1 MLYKDKNG
9 SYTSDYL
16 LDGEF
21 TREMDNNFKKSK
33 KPSAD
38 SCETIGD
45 QYEACSDKYEK
56 VFDNYNLDNEDRDF
70 YACTPAVWGDNCQNK
85 DDDCP
90 PVAID
95 NFVDKLFSNDPFEES
110 SLDLENEEYEGF
122 DPTTVASA
130 HLACRLWR
138 EKLDKD
144 NPFIQYEMEDNKVIA
159 DLNELREITK
169 NTFEKFKNKII
180 K

>member
-70 YACTPAVWGDNCQNK
+70 WGDNCQNK
-85 DDDCP
+85 D
-90 PVAID
+90 ID

-180 K
+180 

>member
-21 TREMDNNFKKSK
+21 TREMENNSNRGKNMN
-33 KPSAD
+33 
-38 SCETIGD
+38 E
-45 QYEACSDKYEK
+45 
-56 VFDNYNLDNEDRDF
+56 VFDNYNLDDEDIDF

-85 DDDCP
+85 DDDCGVCPPCVP

-122 DPTTVASA
+122 DPTTV
-130 HLACRLWR
+130 RLWR

-144 NPFIQYEMEDNKVIA
+144 NPFIQYDMEDNKVIA

>member
-21 TREMDNNFKKSK
+21 TREMENNSNRVKNMN
-33 KPSAD
+33 
-38 SCETIGD
+38 E
-45 QYEACSDKYEK
+45 

-70 YACTPAVWGDNCQNK
+70 WGDNCQNK
-85 DDDCP
+85 D
-90 PVAID
+90 ID

-122 DPTTVASA
+122 DP
-130 HLACRLWR
+130 

-180 K
+180 KEL

>member
-21 TREMDNNFKKSK
+21 TREMENKVNKNEIKAFDSYDIENNDIDFWGN
-33 KPSAD
+33 D
-38 SCETIGD
+38 C
-45 QYEACSDKYEK
+45 QEK
-56 VFDNYNLDNEDRDF
+56 N
-70 YACTPAVWGDNCQNK
+70 
-85 DDDCP
+85 
-90 PVAID
+90 ID

-122 DPTTVASA
+122 DP
-130 HLACRLWR
+130 
-138 EKLDKD
+138 EKLDKN

>member
-21 TREMDNNFKKSK
+21 TREMENKVNKNEIKAFDSYDIENNDIDFWGN
-33 KPSAD
+33 D
-38 SCETIGD
+38 C
-45 QYEACSDKYEK
+45 QEK
-56 VFDNYNLDNEDRDF
+56 N
-70 YACTPAVWGDNCQNK
+70 
-85 DDDCP
+85 
-90 PVAID
+90 ID

-122 DPTTVASA
+122 DP
-130 HLACRLWR
+130 
-138 EKLDKD
+138 EKLDKN
-144 NPFIQYEMEDNKVIA
+144 NPFIQCDIEDNKVIA

-169 NTFEKFKNKII
+169 NTFEKFKNKINKI
-180 K
+180 IQSEP

>member
-1 MLYKDKNG
+1 MPHPRFVDYRFGYGKDRANTFR
-9 SYTSDYL
+9 S
-16 LDGEF
+16 
-21 TREMDNNFKKSK
+21 DNNFKKSK

-85 DDDCP
+85 D
-90 PVAID
+90 ID

-180 K
+180 

>member
-70 YACTPAVWGDNCQNK
+70 WGDNCQNK
-85 DDDCP
+85 D
-90 PVAID
+90 ID

-122 DPTTVASA
+122 DP
-130 HLACRLWR
+130 
-138 EKLDKD
+138 EKLDKN
-144 NPFIQYEMEDNKVIA
+144 NPFIQCDIEDNKVIA

-169 NTFEKFKNKII
+169 NTFEKFKNKINKI
-180 K
+180 IQSEP

>member
-21 TREMDNNFKKSK
+21 TREMENNSNRVKNMN
-33 KPSAD
+33 
-38 SCETIGD
+38 E
-45 QYEACSDKYEK
+45 

-70 YACTPAVWGDNCQNK
+70 YACTPAVWGDNYPDK
-85 DDDCP
+85 D
-90 PVAID
+90 ID

-122 DPTTVASA
+122 DPTTV
-130 HLACRLWR
+130 RLWR

-144 NPFIQYEMEDNKVIA
+144 NPFIQYDMEDNKVIA
-159 DLNELREITK
+159 DLDKLREITK
-169 NTFEKFKNKII
+169 STFEKFKNKII

>member
-21 TREMDNNFKKSK
+21 TREMENNSNRVKNMN
-33 KPSAD
+33 
-38 SCETIGD
+38 E
-45 QYEACSDKYEK
+45 
-56 VFDNYNLDNEDRDF
+56 VFDNYNLDNEDIDF
-70 YACTPAVWGDNCQNK
+70 YACTPAVWGDNYPDK
-85 DDDCP
+85 D
-90 PVAID
+90 ID

-122 DPTTVASA
+122 DP
-130 HLACRLWR
+130 
-138 EKLDKD
+138 EKLDKN

-180 K
+180 

>member
-21 TREMDNNFKKSK
+21 TREMENNSNRVKNMN
-33 KPSAD
+33 
-38 SCETIGD
+38 E
-45 QYEACSDKYEK
+45 

-85 DDDCP
+85 D
-90 PVAID
+90 ID

-180 K
+180 KEL

>member
-21 TREMDNNFKKSK
+21 TREMENNSNRVKNMN
-33 KPSAD
+33 
-38 SCETIGD
+38 E
-45 QYEACSDKYEK
+45 

-70 YACTPAVWGDNCQNK
+70 WGDNCQNK
-85 DDDCP
+85 D
-90 PVAID
+90 ID

-180 K
+180 

>member
-21 TREMDNNFKKSK
+21 TREMENNSNRVKNMN
-33 KPSAD
+33 
-38 SCETIGD
+38 E
-45 QYEACSDKYEK
+45 

-85 DDDCP
+85 DDDCGVCPPCVP

-122 DPTTVASA
+122 DPTTV
-130 HLACRLWR
+130 RLWR

-159 DLNELREITK
+159 DLNKLREITK

-180 K
+180 KEL

>member
-21 TREMDNNFKKSK
+21 TREMENNSNRVKNMN
-33 KPSAD
+33 
-38 SCETIGD
+38 E
-45 QYEACSDKYEK
+45 
-56 VFDNYNLDNEDRDF
+56 VFDNYNLDDEDIDF

-122 DPTTVASA
+122 DP
-130 HLACRLWR
+130 

-144 NPFIQYEMEDNKVIA
+144 NPFIQYDMEDNKVIA

-169 NTFEKFKNKII
+169 NTFEKFKNKINKI
-180 K
+180 I

>member
-21 TREMDNNFKKSK
+21 TREMENKVNKNEIKAFDSYDIENNDIDFWGN
-33 KPSAD
+33 D
-38 SCETIGD
+38 C
-45 QYEACSDKYEK
+45 QEK
-56 VFDNYNLDNEDRDF
+56 N
-70 YACTPAVWGDNCQNK
+70 
-85 DDDCP
+85 
-90 PVAID
+90 ID

-110 SLDLENEEYEGF
+110 GFEEYEGF
-122 DPTTVASA
+122 DPS
-130 HLACRLWR
+130 
-138 EKLDKD
+138 KLDKD

>member
-33 KPSAD
+33 NPSAD
-38 SCETIGD
+38 SCETIRD

-56 VFDNYNLDNEDRDF
+56 VFDNYNLDDEDIDF

-85 DDDCP
+85 DDDCGVCPPCVP

-122 DPTTVASA
+122 DP
-130 HLACRLWR
+130 

>member
-21 TREMDNNFKKSK
+21 TREMENNSNRGKNMN
-33 KPSAD
+33 
-38 SCETIGD
+38 E
-45 QYEACSDKYEK
+45 
-56 VFDNYNLDNEDRDF
+56 VFDNYNLDDEDIDF

-85 DDDCP
+85 DDDCGVCPPCVP

-144 NPFIQYEMEDNKVIA
+144 NPFIQYDMEDNKVIA

>member
-21 TREMDNNFKKSK
+21 TREMENKVNKNEIKAFDSYDIENNDIDFWGN
-33 KPSAD
+33 D
-38 SCETIGD
+38 C
-45 QYEACSDKYEK
+45 QEK
-56 VFDNYNLDNEDRDF
+56 N
-70 YACTPAVWGDNCQNK
+70 
-85 DDDCP
+85 
-90 PVAID
+90 ID

-110 SLDLENEEYEGF
+110 GFEEYEGF
-122 DPTTVASA
+122 DPS
-130 HLACRLWR
+130 
-138 EKLDKD
+138 KLDKD
-144 NPFIQYEMEDNKVIA
+144 NPFIQYDMEDNKVIA

>member
-21 TREMDNNFKKSK
+21 TREMENNSNRVKNMN
-33 KPSAD
+33 
-38 SCETIGD
+38 E
-45 QYEACSDKYEK
+45 

-70 YACTPAVWGDNCQNK
+70 WGDNCQNK

-122 DPTTVASA
+122 DPTTV
-130 HLACRLWR
+130 RLWR
-138 EKLDKD
+138 EKLDKN
-144 NPFIQYEMEDNKVIA
+144 NPFIQCDIEDNKVIA
-159 DLNELREITK
+159 DLNKLREITK

-180 K
+180 KEL

>member
-1 MLYKDKNG
+1 MLYKDKKG

-21 TREMDNNFKKSK
+21 TREMENKVNKNEIKAFDSYDIENNDIDFWGN
-33 KPSAD
+33 D
-38 SCETIGD
+38 C
-45 QYEACSDKYEK
+45 QEK
-56 VFDNYNLDNEDRDF
+56 N
-70 YACTPAVWGDNCQNK
+70 
-85 DDDCP
+85 
-90 PVAID
+90 ID

-110 SLDLENEEYEGF
+110 GFEEYEGF
-122 DPTTVASA
+122 DPS
-130 HLACRLWR
+130 
-138 EKLDKD
+138 KLDKD
-144 NPFIQYEMEDNKVIA
+144 NPFIQCDIEDNKVIA

>member
-21 TREMDNNFKKSK
+21 TREMENNSNRVKNMN
-33 KPSAD
+33 
-38 SCETIGD
+38 E
-45 QYEACSDKYEK
+45 

-122 DPTTVASA
+122 DP
-130 HLACRLWR
+130 
-138 EKLDKD
+138 EKLDKN
-144 NPFIQYEMEDNKVIA
+144 NPFIQCDMEDNKVIA

-180 K
+180 

>member
-21 TREMDNNFKKSK
+21 TREMENNSNRVKNMN
-33 KPSAD
+33 
-38 SCETIGD
+38 E
-45 QYEACSDKYEK
+45 

-70 YACTPAVWGDNCQNK
+70 WGDNYPDK

-90 PVAID
+90 PMAID

-122 DPTTVASA
+122 DP
-130 HLACRLWR
+130 
-138 EKLDKD
+138 EKLDKN

-169 NTFEKFKNKII
+169 NTFEKIKNKII
-180 K
+180 

>member
-21 TREMDNNFKKSK
+21 TIEMDNNFKKSK

-70 YACTPAVWGDNCQNK
+70 WGDNCQNK
-85 DDDCP
+85 D
-90 PVAID
+90 ID

-110 SLDLENEEYEGF
+110 GFEEYEGF
-122 DPTTVASA
+122 DPS
-130 HLACRLWR
+130 
-138 EKLDKD
+138 KLDKD
-144 NPFIQYEMEDNKVIA
+144 NPFIQCDIEDNKVIA

-169 NTFEKFKNKII
+169 NTFEKFKNKINKI
-180 K
+180 IQSEP

>member
-21 TREMDNNFKKSK
+21 TREMENKVNKNEIKAFDSYDIENNDIDFWGN
-33 KPSAD
+33 D
-38 SCETIGD
+38 C
-45 QYEACSDKYEK
+45 QEK
-56 VFDNYNLDNEDRDF
+56 N
-70 YACTPAVWGDNCQNK
+70 
-85 DDDCP
+85 
-90 PVAID
+90 ID

-110 SLDLENEEYEGF
+110 GFEEYEGF
-122 DPTTVASA
+122 DPS
-130 HLACRLWR
+130 
-138 EKLDKD
+138 KLDKD
-144 NPFIQYEMEDNKVIA
+144 NPFIQYDMEDNKVIA
-159 DLNELREITK
+159 DLDKLREITK

>member
-21 TREMDNNFKKSK
+21 TREMENNSNRVKNMN
-33 KPSAD
+33 
-38 SCETIGD
+38 E
-45 QYEACSDKYEK
+45 

-70 YACTPAVWGDNCQNK
+70 WGDNCQNK
-85 DDDCP
+85 D
-90 PVAID
+90 ID
-95 NFVDKLFSNDPFEES
+95 NFVDKLFLNDPFEES

-122 DPTTVASA
+122 DP
-130 HLACRLWR
+130 

-180 K
+180 KEL

>member
-21 TREMDNNFKKSK
+21 TIEMDNNFKKSK

-70 YACTPAVWGDNCQNK
+70 WGDNCQNK
-85 DDDCP
+85 D
-90 PVAID
+90 ID

-122 DPTTVASA
+122 DP
-130 HLACRLWR
+130 

-144 NPFIQYEMEDNKVIA
+144 NPFIQYDMEDNKVIA

-180 K
+180 

>member
-21 TREMDNNFKKSK
+21 TREMENKVNKNEIKAFDSYDIENNDIDFWGN
-33 KPSAD
+33 D
-38 SCETIGD
+38 C
-45 QYEACSDKYEK
+45 QEK
-56 VFDNYNLDNEDRDF
+56 N
-70 YACTPAVWGDNCQNK
+70 
-85 DDDCP
+85 
-90 PVAID
+90 ID

-122 DPTTVASA
+122 DPTTV
-130 HLACRLWR
+130 RLWR

-144 NPFIQYEMEDNKVIA
+144 NPFIQYDMEDNKVIA
-159 DLNELREITK
+159 DLDKLREITK

-180 K
+180 KEL

>member
-21 TREMDNNFKKSK
+21 TREMENKVNKNEIKAFDSYDIENNDIDFWGN
-33 KPSAD
+33 D
-38 SCETIGD
+38 C
-45 QYEACSDKYEK
+45 QEK
-56 VFDNYNLDNEDRDF
+56 N
-70 YACTPAVWGDNCQNK
+70 
-85 DDDCP
+85 
-90 PVAID
+90 ID

-110 SLDLENEEYEGF
+110 GFEEYEGF
-122 DPTTVASA
+122 DPS
-130 HLACRLWR
+130 
-138 EKLDKD
+138 KLDKD
-144 NPFIQYEMEDNKVIA
+144 NPFIQCDIEDNKVIA

-180 K
+180 

>member
-21 TREMDNNFKKSK
+21 TREMENNSNRVKNMN
-33 KPSAD
+33 
-38 SCETIGD
+38 E
-45 QYEACSDKYEK
+45 

-85 DDDCP
+85 D
-90 PVAID
+90 ID

-122 DPTTVASA
+122 DPTTV
-130 HLACRLWR
+130 RLWR
-138 EKLDKD
+138 EKLDKN
-144 NPFIQYEMEDNKVIA
+144 NPFIQCDIEDNKVIA